1 MPYAT
6 TMTTGNLRSMADYL
20 YQRFFKKDA
29 TVDYKIKYIA
39 MIIGG
44 FFFGAVS
51 SSLLG
56 MFLFHRTIWVV
67 SGILL
72 FVLTIT
78 IRNQN
83 RV

>member
-1 MPYAT
+1 
-6 TMTTGNLRSMADYL
+6 
-20 YQRFFKKDA
+20 
-29 TVDYKIKYIA
+29 